1 MPSGTFFRDSSGI
14 RFPHKVNCAMSESMF
29 NELKEIGLATDETLS
44 TCIREALGYGLPY
57 LKDYIRKSRQYAKE
71 KEHDVRDN

>member
-44 TCIREALGYGLPY
+44 TCIREALGLWTSVPKRLYPEVAS
-57 LKDYIRKSRQYAKE
+57 IC
-71 KEHDVRDN
+71 